1 MTLKEINNTKPLMV
15 VLCLFLSH
23 QSNKKLQES
32 KLTHLQDNG
41 STILI
46 SGATC
51 KSTFLENVNY
61 IYVCLMIPCGTDMLV
76 WMGSAS
82 TLI

>member
-1 MTLKEINNTKPLMV
+1 MV

-23 QSNKKLQES
+23 QSYKKLQES
-32 KLTHLQDNG
+32 KLTHLQGNG
-41 STILI
+41 STILV

-51 KSTFLENVNY
+51 KSTFLENVSY
-61 IYVCLMIPCGTDMLV
+61 IYVCQMIPCGLDMLV
-76 WMGSAS
+76 WMGSVS